1 MIIFFLNM
9 FYHEN
14 FCANLWVVSYSCYI
28 PQFIFV
34 CYLIILQENLSCAI
48 VLSSC
53 IELLFCVL
61 PDIYLAQPF
70 CVRGQKHSFFTS
82 DDWKVIIWKDE
93 YKKVPIWN
101 GLLGFKVWNPQLF
114 LVASKHYKSLLLRCK
129 SAAQKIVMYLE
140 GTLLSSTT
148 FPPQSP
154 CKISLA
160 PVGVSFILFFHDTCD
175 IWRAFARNCEKK
187 WKTKICCCWCFMLVN
202 APGSEVF
209 LK

>member
-1 MIIFFLNM
+1 MLHSTIYI
-9 FYHEN
+9 
-14 FCANLWVVSYSCYI
+14 CALFDHLAREFELC
-28 PQFIFV
+28 
-34 CYLIILQENLSCAI
+34 I

-61 PDIYLAQPF
+61 LDIYLAQPF

-114 LVASKHYKSLLLRCK
+114 LVASKHYKYLLLRCK

-160 PVGVSFILFFHDTCD
+160 PVGVSFILFFHDTSD
-175 IWRAFARNCEKK
+175 IWRAFARNCEEK
-187 WKTKICCCWCFMLVN
+187 WKTKIKNLLVLYV
-202 APGSEVF
+202 G
-209 LK
+209 